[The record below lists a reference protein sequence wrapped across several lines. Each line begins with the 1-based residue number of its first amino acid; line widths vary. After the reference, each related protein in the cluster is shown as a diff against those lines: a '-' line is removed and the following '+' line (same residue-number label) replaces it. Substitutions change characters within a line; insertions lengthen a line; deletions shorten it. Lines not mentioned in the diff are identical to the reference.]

1 MTDEKKQE
9 LFPYFAYIYSQKLN
23 PEKYGQVNSIDE
35 WTALIQ
41 ESQDDINK
49 ITEAAGQLSDEEW
62 ESLEQQYAE
71 QQQQSAQ
78 YAAKGAKLKKLKSVA
93 KKCKCGCE
101 MITIK
106 EDGGKMTS
114 KCACNCGGAKIAK
127 ATHKKRIGGTIE
139 KPVEK
144 NILQEAIEL
153 AKCGTKVKKK
163 QAGGDVNSSQSQLG
177 VAKKGGK
184 APNRIKKNEAGSKL
198 NKAALDAVLQSV
210 VSGIGSNP
218 VTTEALQYY
227 AQQGY
232 TKEQA
237 VGQLQNDIQR
247 LYGSYLQHKKVDRI
261 LYVFQPSFWYL

>member
-127 ATHKKRIGGTIE
+127 ATPKKRIGGTIE

-144 NILQEAIEL
+144 NVLQEAIEL

-198 NKAALDAVLQSV
+198 NKAALDADVKKNAK
-210 VSGIGSNP
+210 IANP
-218 VTTEALQYY
+218 NPTEMQKSLN
-227 AQQGY
+227 
-232 TKEQA
+232 TPNNVNKVMNKESMKRIKEK
-237 VGQLQNDIQR
+237 VNL
-247 LYGSYLQHKKVDRI
+247 KK
-261 LYVFQPSFWYL
+261 